1 MWDLIVSVPDHCL
14 SFYSDTGDDATLS
27 SYTCANDFEGT
38 SLTGMNSDLD
48 KVTVM
53 EDFPVV
59 TDISD
64 AQQSPHGPGPSHSCW
79 LCEPAACLQRESTVY
94 ARLRSNEW
102 IHVSGC

>member
-1 MWDLIVSVPDHCL
+1 MWYLIVSVPDHCL

-38 SLTGMNSDLD
+38 SLTGMNYDLD

-64 AQQSPHGPGPSHSCW
+64 AQQYNKCLLMVQDPHT
-79 LCEPAACLQRESTVY
+79 PAGYVKLQLVY